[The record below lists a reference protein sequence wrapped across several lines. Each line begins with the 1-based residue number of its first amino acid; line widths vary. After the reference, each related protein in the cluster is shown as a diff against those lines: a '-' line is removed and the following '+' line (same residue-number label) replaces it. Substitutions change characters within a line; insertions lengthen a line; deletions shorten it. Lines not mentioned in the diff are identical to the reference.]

1 MSSPTLES
9 ILDELK
15 SKGKE
20 NYKSIYVRHGIPAE
34 RTFGVSNADLKMIAK
49 SIKGR
54 QELAL
59 ELYATGNMDAMYLAG
74 IIVDGSKMSVAE
86 LNAWAKGTYD
96 MPIIAGYTVPWAAVE
111 NSSGW
116 ELAEQWIQSE
126 EEGVASA
133 GWATFSGLVTTTAD
147 DNLPLDKIQE
157 LLELVIRTID
167 SAKNDTKSKMNT
179 FVISVGT
186 YVKPLLESAKV
197 AATKLG
203 KVAVDVG
210 DTECKI
216 ALATDSIA
224 KAEGSGKIG
233 VKKKTIRC

>member
-1 MSSPTLES
+1 
-9 ILDELK
+9 
-15 SKGKE
+15 
-20 NYKSIYVRHGIPAE
+20 
-34 RTFGVSNADLKMIAK
+34 
-49 SIKGR
+49 
-54 QELAL
+54 
-59 ELYATGNMDAMYLAG
+59 MYLAG